1 MLVLPSITTPRFLE
15 PWGLVLNEA
24 MAAGT
29 AVVATTAVGA
39 AAGGLVLDG
48 DTGLVVPERDATAL
62 AAALDRLVA
71 DDVYRL
77 SLAWAGNQHVRAWSF
92 EAAADVFEEALAGR
106 RPAEARRAA

>member
-1 MLVLPSITTPRFLE
+1 MLVLPSVTTPRFRE

-48 DTGLVVPERDATAL
+48 ETGLVVPERDHAAL
-62 AAALDRLVA
+62 AAALDRLKTLRT
-71 DDVYRL
+71 RL
-77 SLAWAGNQHVRAWSF
+77 TRNASKHVDTSSSRP
-92 EAAADVFEEALAGR
+92 R
-106 RPAEARRAA
+106 RTSSRPR